1 MEIPFFQV
9 LETARISAS
18 IENYKKPFEMSEMSL
33 FSHIFSLLWEFTFPI
48 FWELYELMP
57 HMKYLSDW

>member
-18 IENYKKPFEMSEMSL
+18 IENYKKPIEMSEMSL

-57 HMKYLSDW
+57 HMKYLSDL

>member
-18 IENYKKPFEMSEMSL
+18 IENYKKPFAMSEMSL

-57 HMKYLSDW
+57 HMKYLSDL

>member
-57 HMKYLSDW
+57 HMKCLSDL